1 MAEVEDKIMEALRE
15 LERWESRRAKV
26 RVRLENDDADES
38 ELDRIE
44 EQIIHYQKLLQD
56 MKKKLSSADV
66 PEPLHARVTNN
77 IDIANIGLRVRWQSP
92 AMHATADRDHGSSN
106 LPLTTITFCQGL

>member
-38 ELDRIE
+38 ELETIE
-44 EQIIHYQKLLQD
+44 DQIIHYQKLLQD

-66 PEPLHARVTNN
+66 SRTIARSGN
-77 IDIANIGLRVRWQSP
+77 Q
-92 AMHATADRDHGSSN
+92 
-106 LPLTTITFCQGL
+106 

>member
-15 LERWESRRAKV
+15 LERWEGRRAKV
-26 RVRLENDDADES
+26 RFRLENNDADES

-44 EQIIHYQKLLQD
+44 EQVLHYQKLLQD

-66 PEPLHARVTNN
+66 SRTIARSGN
-77 IDIANIGLRVRWQSP
+77 Q
-92 AMHATADRDHGSSN
+92 
-106 LPLTTITFCQGL
+106 

>member
-1 MAEVEDKIMEALRE
+1 MVEVEDKIMEALRE
-15 LERWESRRAKV
+15 LERWENRRKKV
-26 RVRLENDDADES
+26 KTRLENDDADES

-66 PEPLHARVTNN
+66 SRTIARSGN
-77 IDIANIGLRVRWQSP
+77 Q
-92 AMHATADRDHGSSN
+92 
-106 LPLTTITFCQGL
+106 

>member
-15 LERWESRRAKV
+15 LERWENRREKV
-26 RVRLENDDADES
+26 RIRLENDDADES
-38 ELDRIE
+38 ELDRIK

-66 PEPLHARVTNN
+66 SRNIARSGN
-77 IDIANIGLRVRWQSP
+77 Q
-92 AMHATADRDHGSSN
+92 
-106 LPLTTITFCQGL
+106 

>member
-15 LERWESRRAKV
+15 LERWESRREKV
-26 RVRLENDDADES
+26 RTRLEKNDADES

-66 PEPLHARVTNN
+66 SRTIARSGN
-77 IDIANIGLRVRWQSP
+77 Q
-92 AMHATADRDHGSSN
+92 
-106 LPLTTITFCQGL
+106 

>member
-15 LERWESRRAKV
+15 LERWESRREKV
-26 RVRLENDDADES
+26 RTRLKNNDADES

-66 PEPLHARVTNN
+66 SRTIARSGN
-77 IDIANIGLRVRWQSP
+77 Q
-92 AMHATADRDHGSSN
+92 
-106 LPLTTITFCQGL
+106 

>member
-1 MAEVEDKIMEALRE
+1 MPEVEDKILEALNE
-15 LERWESRRAKV
+15 LERWEKRREKV
-26 RVRLENDDADES
+26 RTRLEKGDADES

-66 PEPLHARVTNN
+66 SRTIARSGN
-77 IDIANIGLRVRWQSP
+77 Q
-92 AMHATADRDHGSSN
+92 
-106 LPLTTITFCQGL
+106 

>member
-26 RVRLENDDADES
+26 RIRLKNNDADES

-66 PEPLHARVTNN
+66 SRTIARSGN
-77 IDIANIGLRVRWQSP
+77 Q
-92 AMHATADRDHGSSN
+92 
-106 LPLTTITFCQGL
+106 